1 MTRPLR
7 LMTLHF
13 SQIGFAEGFTFIL
26 GTSFKLRP
34 EWLLRA
40 PCDAALRQIV
50 GAHLKCDFVSRQDA
64 DEVHAQLAGNVCQQ
78 AVPALDLHKEHRI
91 GHGLYHDTFY
101 FDDVF
106 FGQASTPSLAV

>member
-1 MTRPLR
+1 MKFMRSL
-7 LMTLHF
+7 
-13 SQIGFAEGFTFIL
+13 
-26 GTSFKLRP
+26 P
-34 EWLLRA
+34 EM
-40 PCDAALRQIV
+40 
-50 GAHLKCDFVSRQDA
+50 
-64 DEVHAQLAGNVCQQ
+64 CQQ